1 MPELSPSDEPE
12 PTPTPDDDEKTSVR
26 DNWWW
31 SPAFAMVAGVV
42 VVIFQYGPISQSG
55 GVWLNWVVA
64 GVGVALAGYGAVRLV
79 RSYPR

>member
-1 MPELSPSDEPE
+1 MPELSPSDETE
-12 PTPTPDDDEKTSVR
+12 PTPTPDDEKTSVR

-31 SPAFAMVAGVV
+31 SPAFAIVAGVV

-64 GVGVALAGYGAVRLV
+64 GVGIALAGYGAVRLV

>member
-1 MPELSPSDEPE
+1 MAESIPSDEPE
-12 PTPTPDDDEKTSVR
+12 PTSTPDDEAKSSVR

-31 SPAFAMVAGVV
+31 SGAFAIVAGVAV
-42 VVIFQYGPISQSG
+42 VAFQYGPISQSG

-64 GVGVALAGYGAVRLV
+64 GVGVVLAGYGAGQLV

>member
-1 MPELSPSDEPE
+1 MSEQIPSDEPE
-12 PTPTPDDDEKTSVR
+12 PTSTPDDEKSSVR

-31 SPAFAMVAGVV
+31 TPAFAMVAGVV
-42 VVIFQYGPISQSG
+42 VVIFQYGSITDG

-64 GVGVALAGYGAVRLV
+64 GVGVVLAGYGAVGLV